1 MQNARLGDI
10 QRFFVAEIAVIA
22 WWDGDAQL
30 STSIL
35 AGFDPA
41 LAETAAQDAYK
52 PYDYVS
58 FDVGINGYVIKTANR
73 VNAVATGA
81 PLAMAP
87 TVGRWHAS
95 LAIAGLTPDDVETV
109 FLTHMHGDHVGG
121 LAEVTAQTP
130 EPLFPHATF
139 RHWALLN
146 GAETPVVTSRRLKI
160 SKGKGW

>member
-22 WWDGDAQL
+22 WWDGDAQMP
-30 STSIL
+30 TSML

-52 PYDYVS
+52 PYDSES

-73 VNAVATGA
+73 VNAVDTRA

-95 LAIAGLTPDDVETV
+95 LEMAGLTPIAQCNFPSLCFVERR
-109 FLTHMHGDHVGG
+109 GG
-121 LAEVTAQTP
+121 TCRYIPTP
-130 EPLFPHATF
+130 ADF
-139 RHWALLN
+139 
-146 GAETPVVTSRRLKI
+146 
-160 SKGKGW
+160 KG